1 MNHTEIDKAEATHAE
16 YGHDDND
23 PTIHTPKENEYAAGD
38 YLHRGTSFEKK
49 VLRKIDLRLVP
60 VLCELIFDL
69 VVQADSRPAFMY
81 ACSLIDRT
89 NLPWVAL
96 PLRSTV
102 VDPRNAR
109 LAGMDRALGTNL
121 GDRYSIITLLCKLVD
136 PCESSKLI
144 TVFPPYIITEIPGNM
159 ALKRGIQ

>member
-1 MNHTEIDKAEATHAE
+1 VVGGGRGLWTYIHAPQLLSPITTITMAMSRFEHDHPTHNMNHTEIDKVEATHAE

-23 PTIHTPKENEYAAGD
+23 PTIHTPKEHEYAAGE

-89 NLPWVAL
+89 NLP
-96 PLRSTV
+96 
-102 VDPRNAR
+102 
-109 LAGMDRALGTNL
+109 
-121 GDRYSIITLLCKLVD
+121 
-136 PCESSKLI
+136 
-144 TVFPPYIITEIPGNM
+144 
-159 ALKRGIQ
+159 